1 MEDRQRLE
9 EIINELNA
17 YKAQAEMLN
26 QQVETLKATIADMEI
41 AQETLDSI
49 KGKKSPETL
58 VPIGAGSFLITE
70 IKNTEEVIV
79 GLGSG
84 AAVKKNIDDAKES
97 IEEQKKKSWITSCR
111 RWYLILPRSARSSLR
126 KALKLRHS
134 SRKLRAHRV
143 IQLIKFI
150 TLSLFLFLYIV
161 PDLNGRI

>member
-97 IEEQKKKSWITSCR
+97 IEEQKKELDNIMQKMVSDLTQISQIITQKSPEAEA
-111 RWYLILPRSARSSLR
+111 LIQKIEGTPE
-126 KALKLRHS
+126 
-134 SRKLRAHRV
+134 
-143 IQLIKFI
+143 
-150 TLSLFLFLYIV
+150 
-161 PDLNGRI
+161 

>member
-17 YKAQAEMLN
+17 YKAQADMLN
-26 QQVETLKATIADMEI
+26 QQVETLNATIADMSI
-41 AQETLDSI
+41 AQETLESI

-84 AAVKKNIDDAKES
+84 AAVKKNIDDAKMS
-97 IEEQKKKSWITSCR
+97 IEEQKKELDNIMQKMMSDLTKISQIITQKSPEAEA
-111 RWYLILPRSARSSLR
+111 LIQKIEGTQGNGLP
-126 KALKLRHS
+126 
-134 SRKLRAHRV
+134 
-143 IQLIKFI
+143 
-150 TLSLFLFLYIV
+150 
-161 PDLNGRI
+161 

>member
-9 EIINELNA
+9 EIVNELNA
-17 YKAQAEMLN
+17 YKAQADTLN
-26 QQVETLKATIADMEI
+26 QQVETLKDTITDFTV

-84 AAVKKNIDDAKES
+84 AAVKKTIDDAKVS
-97 IEEQKKKSWITSCR
+97 IEGQKKELDEIMQKMIGDIQKISDIIAQKSPEAEA
-111 RWYLILPRSARSSLR
+111 LIQKIEGTPGENLP
-126 KALKLRHS
+126 
-134 SRKLRAHRV
+134 
-143 IQLIKFI
+143 
-150 TLSLFLFLYIV
+150 
-161 PDLNGRI
+161 

>member
-17 YKAQAEMLN
+17 YKSQADMLN
-26 QQVETLKATIADMEI
+26 QQVETLKNTIADLTI
-41 AQETLDSI
+41 AQETLDAI

-84 AAVKKNIDDAKES
+84 AAVKKTIEDAKMS
-97 IEEQKKKSWITSCR
+97 IEEQKKELDEIMQKMMGDLQKISDIIAQKS
-111 RWYLILPRSARSSLR
+111 PEAE
-126 KALKLRHS
+126 
-134 SRKLRAHRV
+134 
-143 IQLIKFI
+143 QLIQKI
-150 TLSLFLFLYIV
+150 EGT
-161 PDLNGRI
+161 PNEDLP

>member
-97 IEEQKKKSWITSCR
+97 IEEQKKELDNIMQKMVS
-111 RWYLILPRSARSSLR
+111 
-126 KALKLRHS
+126 
-134 SRKLRAHRV
+134 
-143 IQLIKFI
+143 
-150 TLSLFLFLYIV
+150 
-161 PDLNGRI
+161 DLNQISQIITQKSPEAEALIQKIEGTQGNPIN

>member
-1 MEDRQRLE
+1 
-9 EIINELNA
+9 
-17 YKAQAEMLN
+17 
-26 QQVETLKATIADMEI
+26 MEI

-97 IEEQKKKSWITSCR
+97 IEEQKKELDNIMQKMVSDLTQISQIITQKSPEAEA
-111 RWYLILPRSARSSLR
+111 LIQKIEGTQGNP
-126 KALKLRHS
+126 
-134 SRKLRAHRV
+134 
-143 IQLIKFI
+143 I
-150 TLSLFLFLYIV
+150 
-161 PDLNGRI
+161 N

>member
-97 IEEQKKKSWITSCR
+97 IEEQKKELDNIMQKMVSDLTQISQIITQKSPEAEA
-111 RWYLILPRSARSSLR
+111 LIQKIEGTPDNGLP
-126 KALKLRHS
+126 
-134 SRKLRAHRV
+134 
-143 IQLIKFI
+143 
-150 TLSLFLFLYIV
+150 
-161 PDLNGRI
+161 

>member
-9 EIINELNA
+9 AIINELNA
-17 YKAQAEMLN
+17 YKAQADMLN
-26 QQVETLKATIADMEI
+26 QQVETLKATIADLTI
-41 AQETLDSI
+41 AQETLDAI

-97 IEEQKKKSWITSCR
+97 IEEQKKELDEIMQKMMSDLQKISEIITQKSPEAEA
-111 RWYLILPRSARSSLR
+111 LIQKIEGTPDNGLP
-126 KALKLRHS
+126 
-134 SRKLRAHRV
+134 
-143 IQLIKFI
+143 
-150 TLSLFLFLYIV
+150 
-161 PDLNGRI
+161 

>member
-97 IEEQKKKSWITSCR
+97 IEEQKKELDNIMQKMVSDLSKISQIITQKSPEAEA
-111 RWYLILPRSARSSLR
+111 LIQKIEGTQGNP
-126 KALKLRHS
+126 
-134 SRKLRAHRV
+134 
-143 IQLIKFI
+143 I
-150 TLSLFLFLYIV
+150 
-161 PDLNGRI
+161 N